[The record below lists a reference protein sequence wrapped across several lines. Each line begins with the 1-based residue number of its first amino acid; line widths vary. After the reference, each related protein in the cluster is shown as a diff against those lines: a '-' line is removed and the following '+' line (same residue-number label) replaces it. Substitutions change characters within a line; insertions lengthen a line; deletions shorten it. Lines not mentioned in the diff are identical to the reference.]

1 MIDGY
6 LWKNHALPFASS
18 KWLVLK
24 PGAQKLHLYFI
35 VILIYFCIETMHKL
49 VHMVN
54 FNTSV
59 QALTLLF
66 QILDSRDSVND
77 RCEANCLW
85 SSFLV
90 DLTD

>member
-1 MIDGY
+1 
-6 LWKNHALPFASS
+6 
-18 KWLVLK
+18 
-24 PGAQKLHLYFI
+24 
-35 VILIYFCIETMHKL
+35 MHKL

-77 RCEANCLW
+77 RWATGLDPRSAAFSSPATAGW
-85 SSFLV
+85 STVSLIYIGLFISHV
-90 DLTD
+90 YLTFTHS

>member
-1 MIDGY
+1 MRKLVHMVNFKNIHNLCTRMILRDCVFRY
-6 LWKNHALPFASS
+6 E
-18 KWLVLK
+18 
-24 PGAQKLHLYFI
+24 KLDFLHGCCGL
-35 VILIYFCIETMHKL
+35 ETMHKL

-77 RCEANCLW
+77 R
-85 SSFLV
+85 
-90 DLTD
+90 